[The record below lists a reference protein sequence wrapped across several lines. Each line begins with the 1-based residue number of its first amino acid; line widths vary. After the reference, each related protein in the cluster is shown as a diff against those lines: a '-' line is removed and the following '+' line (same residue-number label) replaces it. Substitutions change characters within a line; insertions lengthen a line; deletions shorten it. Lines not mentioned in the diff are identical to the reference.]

1 MRVRTSAAVVF
12 VGVLVLAVAS
22 AFLLGQRAASGQS
35 AGSLSSGAVPRMP
48 NGKPSVEG
56 IWQAL
61 NTANWDIQDHSGRV
75 GVPAGQ
81 GVVEGNEIPYQDWA
95 LAKKKENF
103 EKRAQLDPEAK
114 CYMPGVPRL
123 TYEPFPFQIAQ
134 SDDHVLIIYEYIHI
148 HRLLFMDGSPHPDP
162 EVIDFWMG
170 DSRARWEGDT
180 LVVDV
185 RNFNDQTWF
194 DRAGNFHSD
203 ALHVVERYRMLSYEE
218 AKEGFERDNKQHNNP
233 PGMPVANP
241 QGKYLQL
248 RFTVEDPNVFTTP
261 WSASMTYRWGGND
274 QLDWVEQACAENLN
288 WYPGKEADVPRA
300 ARADF

>member
-1 MRVRTSAAVVF
+1 MRFRTSAAVVF
-12 VGVLVLAVAS
+12 AGVLVLATAS
-22 AFLLGQRAASGQS
+22 AFLVGQRAAGGQS
-35 AGSLSSGAVPRMP
+35 AGSLSNGAVPRLP
-48 NGKPSVEG
+48 NGKPSLEG

-103 EKRAQLDPEAK
+103 EKRATLDPEAK

-123 TYEPFPFQIAQ
+123 TYEPFPFQVAQ
-134 SDDHVLIIYEYIHI
+134 SDDQVLIIYEYIHI

-170 DSRARWEGDT
+170 DSRAHWEDDT

-194 DRAGNFHSD
+194 DRAGNHHTESMT
-203 ALHVVERYRMLSYEE
+203 VTERYTMTDPDHIQYE
-218 AKEGFERDNKQHNNP
+218 A
-233 PGMPVANP
+233 
-241 QGKYLQL
+241 
-248 RFTVEDPNVFTTP
+248 TIEDPRTFTRP
-261 WSASMTYRWGGND
+261 WKMSMPLYRH
-274 QLDWVEQACAENLN
+274 VEKNARLGQFKCVEFVTELM
-288 WYPGKEADVPRA
+288 YGHLRKEPLK
-300 ARADF
+300 